1 MSRFLK
7 SALKTALYLIDQ
19 FPDEVDRVSNRV
31 SSMTERGRKAIY
43 REEDH
48 TLRSLLSFAA
58 GIGLGVGA
66 GILFAPASGEE
77 IRNSVL
83 EKVQEIGDRV
93 RDRVSSEGTS
103 GSIKTP

>member
-1 MSRFLK
+1 MSKFLK

-31 SSMTERGRKAIY
+31 SSMTERGRKKIY
-43 REEDH
+43 KEEDH

-77 IRNSVL
+77 IRNSML
-83 EKVQEIGDRV
+83 EKAQEIGDRV

-103 GSIKTP
+103 GSMKTP

>member
-1 MSRFLK
+1 MSKFLK

-43 REEDH
+43 GEEDH

-58 GIGLGVGA
+58 GVGLGVGA
-66 GILFAPASGEE
+66 GLLFAPASGEE
-77 IRNSVL
+77 LRDSVL
-83 EKVQEIGDRV
+83 EKVHAIGDKV

-103 GSIKTP
+103 GGIKTP

>member
-1 MSRFLK
+1 MSKFLK

-31 SSMTERGRKAIY
+31 SSMTERGRKKIY
-43 REEDH
+43 KEEDH

-83 EKVQEIGDRV
+83 EKVQEIGDKV
-93 RDRVSSEGTS
+93 RDRASSQGTSEG
-103 GSIKTP
+103 IKTP